1 MLKRVEDY
9 VSKWDMLKKEDKVIA
24 GVSGGADSVCLLFVL
39 LELQENIS
47 FELIVVHV
55 NHGLRGEDADADER
69 FVKKICREKEIPC
82 LVYSEDVETIANERK
97 QSIEEAGRNVR
108 REAFEKAMELYGGTK
123 IALAHHMNDNVE
135 TFLMNAVRGAGLKG
149 LGGIRPVAGPFI
161 RPLLCLERK
170 DIESFL
176 ESRQIYYCTDETNAS
191 DAYLRNRVRN
201 QVIPYMEKEMNVR
214 AVSHISETMKQ
225 LQEIQNFLEELAK
238 KYYKNCVKQVEIG
251 YIVLERPFAETPEVI
266 RPLVLKEVLV
276 AICNKEKDL
285 AEIHLQSMIEL
296 MKKQVG
302 RQIDLPYGM
311 IARRVYKGLLVQ
323 PAKLEKEQTPMFE
336 VCFEN
341 GDIQEFQWKE
351 KKITCRLLDKVPTE
365 EEQAQKINT
374 KWFDYD
380 IISHSLC
387 IRTRQIG
394 DYITIHPDGRTQK
407 LKSFFINEKIPQ
419 EKRDEIMLVVD
430 GQHVLWV
437 EGLRANCKYQT
448 GEHTKRVLEIQI
460 DKGES
465 YGRNN

>member
-9 VSKWDMLKKEDKVIA
+9 VLKWDMLKKEDKVVV

-39 LELQENIS
+39 LELQKKIP

-55 NHGLRGEDADADER
+55 NHGLRGVDADADEG
-69 FVKKICREKEIPC
+69 FVKKICEEKGVPC
-82 LVYSEDVETIANERK
+82 IVYSKDVEGIANERK
-97 QSIEEAGRNVR
+97 QSIEEAGRDVR
-108 REAFEKAMELYGGTK
+108 REVFKKTMEIYEGTK

-149 LGGIRPVAGPFI
+149 LGGIKPVAGPFI
-161 RPLLCLERK
+161 RPLLCLERR
-170 DIESFL
+170 DIEAFL
-176 ESRQIYYCTDETNAS
+176 ESRRISYCTDETNAS
-191 DAYLRNRVRN
+191 DVYLRNRVRN

-214 AVSHISETMKQ
+214 AVSHISETMKH

-238 KYYKNCVKQVEIG
+238 KYYGNCVKQEEMG
-251 YIVLERPFAETPEVI
+251 YIVLEKPFAEIPEVI

-276 AICNKEKDL
+276 AICKKEKDL
-285 AEIHLQSMIEL
+285 GEIHLQSLMEL

-311 IARRVYKGLLVQ
+311 MARRIYEGLLVQ
-323 PAKLEKEQTPMFE
+323 QALSEKESVPMFK

-341 GDIQEFQWKE
+341 TDIQEFRWKDI
-351 KKITCRLLDKVPTE
+351 KIICRLLDKVPTE
-365 EEQAQKINT
+365 EERAQKNNT

-380 IISHSLC
+380 IIAEGVC
-387 IRTRQIG
+387 IRTRQAG

-407 LKSFFINEKIPQ
+407 IKSFFINEKIPQ

-430 GQHVLWV
+430 GQHVLWIDD
-437 EGLRANCKYQT
+437 LRANCVYQT
-448 GEHTKRVLEIQI
+448 GKHTKRVLEIQI

-465 YGRNN
+465 YGRDN